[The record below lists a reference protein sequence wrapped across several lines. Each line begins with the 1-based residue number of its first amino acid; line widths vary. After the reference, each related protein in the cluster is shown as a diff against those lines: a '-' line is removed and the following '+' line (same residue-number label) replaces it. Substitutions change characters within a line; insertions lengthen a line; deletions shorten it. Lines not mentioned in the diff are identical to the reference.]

1 MGVYIENVVVGKPI
15 VEPAEIFA
23 RDLEDWQKIEKE
35 KTMWTEERN
44 LAVILKELGIVS
56 RYLRFVEISRNFVL
70 SWKSQILWKL
80 SGVNVS
86 CLFLQVS
93 DMNIQEQEM
102 VMVEFIEDA
111 VAKVL
116 ND

>member
-44 LAVILKELGIVS
+44 LAVILKELGIVKS
-56 RYLRFVEISRNFVL
+56 VSEVRRNKPQFCIKLEKLDFMEVKWGKHKLFVL
-70 SWKSQILWKL
+70 V
-80 SGVNVS
+80 G
-86 CLFLQVS
+86 
-93 DMNIQEQEM
+93 E
-102 VMVEFIEDA
+102 
-111 VAKVL
+111 
-116 ND
+116 